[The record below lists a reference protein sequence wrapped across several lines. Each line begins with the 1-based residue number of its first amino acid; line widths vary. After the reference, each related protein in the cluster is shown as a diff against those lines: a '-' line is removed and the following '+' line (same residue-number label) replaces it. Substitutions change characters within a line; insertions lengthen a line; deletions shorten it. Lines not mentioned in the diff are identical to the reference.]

1 MKSLCVVKSLIS
13 TKESKTGISTR
24 RGSLFETASK
34 DVEGDDRSNE
44 RASIEALSKA
54 LRTENLVDK
63 VWLNSLKL
71 WSKVTRSTVGL
82 VIPTLLE
89 TEATD
94 FLLAIGPIYLEYYE

>member
-1 MKSLCVVKSLIS
+1 MKSSCVVKSLIS

-34 DVEGDDRSNE
+34 DGEGDDRANE

-71 WSKVTRSTVGL
+71 WSKVTRCTVGL
-82 VIPTLLE
+82 VIPTLFE

-94 FLLAIGPIYLEYYE
+94 FLLAIGPIYLEYHE